1 MSVSKR
7 FYMGWFTYSCKS
19 ALRQL
24 PHCTHMHKHTH
35 AKCSHMTGLGPG
47 GVVGLVSSAEQG
59 LERKKSSLF
68 FNHSP
73 LRLLDQE
80 SQERMGGHTKTR
92 YTFEMWICYRRSFLK
107 LVDVEA
113 LKGINPSYSTD
124 C

>member
-1 MSVSKR
+1 MRISPLAAATL
-7 FYMGWFTYSCKS
+7 Y
-19 ALRQL
+19 
-24 PHCTHMHKHTH
+24 TH
-35 AKCSHMTGLGPG
+35 AQTHTCKVQSHDWAGPG

-68 FNHSP
+68 FNRSP

-80 SQERMGGHTKTR
+80 SQERMGGHTKNR

-107 LVDVEA
+107 LVDLEA
-113 LKGINPSYSTD
+113 LEGINPSYLTD